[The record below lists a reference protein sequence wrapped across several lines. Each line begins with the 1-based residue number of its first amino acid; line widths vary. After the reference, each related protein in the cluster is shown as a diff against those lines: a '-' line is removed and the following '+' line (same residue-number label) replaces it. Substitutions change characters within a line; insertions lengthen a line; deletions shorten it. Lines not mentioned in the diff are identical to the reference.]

1 MSHLGLNV
9 LSTLHGMSRYLGYPL
24 LGGVTVE
31 GYQQVALRKQPTIA
45 PFKERFKTISL
56 RKCKLVNFISTYIDL
71 LTIVFLLTFLGRR
84 L

>member
-9 LSTLHGMSRYLGYPL
+9 LSALRGMSRYLGCPL
-24 LGGVTVE
+24 LEGVTVE
-31 GYQQVALRKQPTIA
+31 GYQQGALRKQPTIA
-45 PFKERFKTISL
+45 PFKEQFKTISL

-71 LTIVFLLTFLGRR
+71 LTIVFLLTFVGRR

>member
-9 LSTLHGMSRYLGYPL
+9 LSALRGMSRYLGCPL
-24 LGGVTVE
+24 LEGVTVE
-31 GYQQVALRKQPTIA
+31 GYQQGALRKQPTIA
-45 PFKERFKTISL
+45 PFKEQFKTISL